1 MSEREQIDEIL
12 YDFFFGILEDINKDK
27 VPLIFEGENGVRPVS
42 PFLSIGYGSITA
54 LGTIPYFKPRM
65 NTVENN
71 DEKKYFE
78 TTAQPVERICTL
90 RGFGESTEELLNT
103 IRDYLQFDKYV
114 NVLAKKNVT
123 IKNMDTVTEGSSN
136 LSEDEETFY
145 FCDFVVTYNRITQLE
160 NEYIGGVSISSDG
173 LEKPDMES
181 KTSPV
186 NIEIQEE

>member
-1 MSEREQIDEIL
+1 MASIGAHPASLPIFAHKSEI
-12 YDFFFGILEDINKDK
+12 
-27 VPLIFEGENGVRPVS
+27 VPYKLLGVRTPAANILKQEMLAAGGDAVV
-42 PFLSIGYGSITA
+42 PTGCIVNA
-54 LGTIPYFKPRM
+54 
-65 NTVENN
+65 
-71 DEKKYFE
+71 
-78 TTAQPVERICTL
+78 
-90 RGFGESTEELLNT
+90 
-103 IRDYLQFDKYV
+103 DKYV

-145 FCDFVVTYNRITQLE
+145 FCDFVVTYNRITKVE

>member
-27 VPLIFEGENGVRPVS
+27 VPLIFEGENGVRPVP

-65 NTVENN
+65 DTVGNN
-71 DEKKYFE
+71 NEKKYFAIRQE
-78 TTAQPVERICTL
+78 TATVEP
-90 RGFGESTEELLNT
+90 
-103 IRDYLQFDKYV
+103 
-114 NVLAKKNVT
+114 
-123 IKNMDTVTEGSSN
+123 VTEGSSN

-145 FCDFVVTYNRITQLE
+145 FCDFVVTYNRITKVE

>member
-1 MSEREQIDEIL
+1 M
-12 YDFFFGILEDINKDK
+12 
-27 VPLIFEGENGVRPVS
+27 
-42 PFLSIGYGSITA
+42 
-54 LGTIPYFKPRM
+54 
-65 NTVENN
+65 
-71 DEKKYFE
+71 
-78 TTAQPVERICTL
+78 
-90 RGFGESTEELLNT
+90 
-103 IRDYLQFDKYV
+103 QFDKYV

-145 FCDFVVTYNRITQLE
+145 FCDFVVTYNRITQVE